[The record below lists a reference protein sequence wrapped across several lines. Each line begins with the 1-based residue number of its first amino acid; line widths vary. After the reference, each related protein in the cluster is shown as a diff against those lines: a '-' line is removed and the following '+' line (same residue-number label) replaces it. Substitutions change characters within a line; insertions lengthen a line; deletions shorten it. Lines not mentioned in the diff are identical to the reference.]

1 MTTDNIIDL
10 LIIACSGLLV
20 WSIAVTLTLWSER
33 KELTKIHKSKEA
45 LRESLTKHNYSLFQ
59 EKEKLEKEVNARAE
73 EIDDLKLCIKKLAK
87 TNRLCINMSKA
98 MRAELRA
105 KAPDTSEAI
114 TRKLIDDN
122 LRPLVWCKAGDD
134 EWWAMVNAWRI
145 HICKYSAGGGWCVY
159 SVSERLKSNIDMVLP
174 TLKEAKAEGRAW
186 IVEQIY
192 SMFNRDNQDYQK

>member
-10 LIIACSGLLV
+10 LIIACSGLLI

-33 KELTKIHKSKEA
+33 KELTKLHKSKEE
-45 LRESLTKHNYSLFQ
+45 LRESLTNHNYSLFQ
-59 EKEKLEKEVNARAE
+59 DKEKLAKELDAKTE
-73 EIDDLKLCIKKLAK
+73 EIDELKRCTRKLAK
-87 TNRLCINMSKA
+87 TNRLCINRFKE
-98 MRAELRA
+98 MRAGQLA
-105 KAPDTSEAI
+105 KAPDTSEVI
-114 TRKLIDDN
+114 TRKLIDRS

-134 EWWAMVNAWRI
+134 EWWTMVNAWRI

-159 SVSERLKSNIDMVLP
+159 SVSERLKSNLDMVLP

-192 SMFNRDNQDYQK
+192 SMFNRDNQD

>member
-1 MTTDNIIDL
+1 MTQSNIIDL
-10 LIIACSGLLV
+10 LIIACSGLLI

-33 KELTKIHKSKEA
+33 KELTKLHKSKDDM
-45 LRESLTKHNYSLFQ
+45 RDSLTKHNYSLFQ
-59 EKEKLEKEVNARAE
+59 DKEKLAKELDAKTE
-73 EIDDLKLCIKKLAK
+73 EIDELKRCTRKLAK
-87 TNRLCINMSKA
+87 TNRLCINMYKA

-105 KAPDTSEAI
+105 KAPYPTEDIS
-114 TRKLIDDN
+114 RKLIDRS

-134 EWWAMVNAWRI
+134 EWWTMVNAWRI

-159 SVSERLKSNIDMVLP
+159 SVSERLKSNLDMVLP

-192 SMFNRDNQDYQK
+192 SMFNRDNQD

>member
-1 MTTDNIIDL
+1 MTTETLIL
-10 LIIACSGLLV
+10 LYFIACLTLG
-20 WSIAVTLTLWSER
+20 AGCVTLFFLWLAEGR
-33 KELTKIHKSKEA
+33 EVEDLRKSKED

-59 EKEKLEKEVNARAE
+59 EKEKLEKEVVAKTE
-73 EIDDLKLCIKKLAK
+73 EIDELKRCTRKLAK
-87 TNRLCINMSKA
+87 TNRLCINMYKA

-114 TRKLIDDN
+114 TRKLIDRS
-122 LRPLVWCKAGDD
+122 LRPLVWCKADDD
-134 EWWAMVNAWRI
+134 EWWTISTAWRI

-159 SVSERLKSNIDMVLP
+159 SASEFVSSKLDMILP

-192 SMFNRDNQDYQK
+192 SMFNRDNQD